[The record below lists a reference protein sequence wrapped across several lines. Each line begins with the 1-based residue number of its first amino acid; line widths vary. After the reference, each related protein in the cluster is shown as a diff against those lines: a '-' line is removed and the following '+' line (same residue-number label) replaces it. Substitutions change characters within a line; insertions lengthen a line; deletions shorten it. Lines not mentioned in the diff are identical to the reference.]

1 MIRGLRA
8 EFKKIFTVRSTYIL
22 MFFTLVFMMFY
33 NFYIIGFKQGV
44 HNSGVANGPLSPNFL
59 MQEVTRAGGI
69 AAPVLFS
76 SIVAVLLMAHEY
88 RYNTIMYTLTNSNS
102 RNKAL
107 AAKIIAVTGF
117 AVTFALAIEVLAPAL
132 SLLGLHLHH
141 VKLAHQSF
149 YYGQFFWR
157 VLFYTWAYAM
167 VGVLLAIYF
176 RNVVASV
183 VSLFLLP
190 FAIEPIV
197 ALALNMHQQQY
208 LPFTALIAVLNNGII
223 RFGPGI
229 FGAAHSAAIV
239 VVYLVVGWIIAWT
252 LFLKRDAN

>member
-1 MIRGLRA
+1 MIRGLRS

-22 MFFTLVFMMFY
+22 MFFTLVFMAFY
-33 NFYIIGFKQGV
+33 NLYIIGFKQGV
-44 HNSGVANGPLSPNFL
+44 NNSGVVGGPRSSSFL

-102 RNKAL
+102 RNKTL
-107 AAKIIAVTGF
+107 AAKILAVTGF
-117 AVTFALAIEVLAPAL
+117 AVVFSLVIEVLAPSL

-157 VLFYTWAYAM
+157 VTFYAWAYAM
-167 VGVLLAIYF
+167 IGVLLAIFF
-176 RNVVASV
+176 RNVVAAV

-190 FAIEPIV
+190 FAIEPIL
-197 ALALNMHQQQY
+197 ALALNAHQQQY
-208 LPFTALIAVLNNGII
+208 LPFTALIAVLNNGIV
-223 RFGPGI
+223 RFGPGV
-229 FGAAHSAAIV
+229 FGAARSAAIV
-239 VVYLVVGWIIAWT
+239 AVYLVVGWVIAWL
-252 LFLKRDAN
+252 LFLRRDAS